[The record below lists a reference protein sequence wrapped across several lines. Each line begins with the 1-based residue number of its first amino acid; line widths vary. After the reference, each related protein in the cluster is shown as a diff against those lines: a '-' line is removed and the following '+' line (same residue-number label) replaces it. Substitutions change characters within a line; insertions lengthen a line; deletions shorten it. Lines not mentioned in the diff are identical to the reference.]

1 MRSTGWSAATAM
13 WGIRESIRRS
23 TAAGSPPSRGAK
35 RCPERKRKKVK
46 NRRLRKRHLRY
57 CLELNPA
64 FCDSD
69 DAKYGN
75 LHRNLKWARSSTIG
89 HGAPCCDFRIIDV
102 SRRPDYD

>member
-1 MRSTGWSAATAM
+1 M
-13 WGIRESIRRS
+13 
-23 TAAGSPPSRGAK
+23 
-35 RCPERKRKKVK
+35 
-46 NRRLRKRHLRY
+46 RKRHLRS

-75 LHRNLKWARSSTIG
+75 LHRNLKWARSTIG

-102 SRRPDYD
+102 SRRPDYDG